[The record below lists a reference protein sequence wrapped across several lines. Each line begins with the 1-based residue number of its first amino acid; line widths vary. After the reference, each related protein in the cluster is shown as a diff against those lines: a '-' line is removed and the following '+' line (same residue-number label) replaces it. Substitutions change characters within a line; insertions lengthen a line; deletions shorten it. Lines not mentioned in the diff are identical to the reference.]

1 MHMAQSAVLPRDV
14 REAKRRK
21 LVATLKKI
29 WPLYLFLL
37 PAVIYILIFN
47 YYPMYGAQIAFRNY
61 KIKDGIL
68 GSEWVGLKYFEKFIS
83 NYKFEILL
91 RNTLTVS
98 IYGLF
103 ANFIIRTVLSLSLNS
118 LRSEAYRKTIQ
129 TITYMPHF
137 ISTVVMVSI
146 LFRFFNPSMGAIS
159 KLIQAFGGTDRDLMG
174 VASAMPHIYVWSG
187 IWQNAGW
194 STILFIATLSAVDPQ
209 LHEAAI
215 IDGASR
221 FRRIFTVDLPTL
233 RPTMVIC
240 FIMDCGNIMNLGY
253 EKMLLMQNKLNL
265 ATTEIISTYV
275 YSVGVG
281 SGSPQYSYATAIGLF
296 NSVINFLLIILVN
309 QISKKLGE
317 TSMW

>member
-1 MHMAQSAVLPRDV
+1 MHMAQSAALPRDV
-14 REAKRRK
+14 KEAKRKK
-21 LVATLKKI
+21 LLATLKKI

-37 PAVIYILIFN
+37 PAIIYILIFN

-118 LRSEAYRKTIQ
+118 LRSEGYRKTIQ
-129 TITYMPHF
+129 TVTYMPHF

-296 NSVINFLLIILVN
+296 NSVINFLLIIIVN